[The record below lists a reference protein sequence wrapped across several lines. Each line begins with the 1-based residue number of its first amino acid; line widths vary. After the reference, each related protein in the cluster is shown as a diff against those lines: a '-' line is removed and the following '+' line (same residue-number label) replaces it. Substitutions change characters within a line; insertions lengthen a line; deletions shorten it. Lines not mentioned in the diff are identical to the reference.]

1 MKNKGFT
8 LIELIGTIVII
19 SLIALII
26 IPAISN
32 TLKEGIKDAEEQ
44 TEKSIVLA
52 AKNYFSDNPK
62 ETCVELKTLQEQGYI
77 DYKIKSPI
85 DNTEITYKKVTIT
98 KTNGKKEYEYRDG
111 TCN

>member
-19 SLIALII
+19 ALIALII
-26 IPAISN
+26 IPAIGR
-32 TLKEGIKDAEEQ
+32 TLKTGI
-44 TEKSIVLA
+44 EKSEKQIENNIILA

-62 ETCVELKTLQEQGYI
+62 ATCGELKTLQEEGYI

-85 DNTEITYKKVTIT
+85 DTNSSTYLLTLSSIPS
-98 KTNGKKEYEYRDG
+98 
-111 TCN
+111 